1 MNDLEVRQLR
11 YFVAVAEELHFGRA
25 AERLG
30 MAQPPLSRA
39 IRTLERRVGVRLLE
53 RTTRH
58 VALTTAGEVFLR
70 DARTALDAV
79 TAAGRRARHAGQA
92 EPRLRLALKADHDAG
107 LLPRILSAYRGAEAA
122 LGVELVLGGRGEQT
136 SALRD
141 GRADVALVTGP
152 FDGRG
157 LDHQPLLTEPRLVAL
172 AAADP
177 LAARSHLRLAD
188 LTGRRL
194 PSGAPADQGGFP
206 PPHTAIAKCDD
217 DRPHA
222 ALAQGDGERPYA
234 ATALSD
240 SDRPYVAIAK
250 CVSEPPYAV
259 LTQSDGERPQTT
271 QRGLVTAS
279 GQSATDMTQILKLV
293 ELGSFVCFLPASIAR
308 IYPRPEIAYRT
319 VDDLEPITL
328 AVAWPQDARSAAV
341 AAFVRTATAVAEAA
355 RTATAVAEAARTET
369 GVPERVA
376 T

>member
-70 DARTALDAV
+70 DARTALDAII
-79 TAAGRRARHAGQA
+79 AAGRRARHAGRS

-107 LLPRILSAYRGAEAA
+107 LLPRILSAYHGEEAA
-122 LGVELVLGGRGEQT
+122 LAVELVLGGRGEQAP
-136 SALRD
+136 ALRD
-141 GRADVALVTGP
+141 GRADVALVSGP
-152 FDGRG
+152 FDERG

-188 LTGRRL
+188 LTGRKL
-194 PSGAPADQGGFP
+194 PSGVPADQGGFP
-206 PPHTAIAKCDD
+206 SPY
-217 DRPHA
+217 A
-222 ALAQGDGERPYA
+222 AVAQSDSERPYA
-234 ATALSD
+234 
-240 SDRPYVAIAK
+240 AIAK
-250 CVSEPPYAV
+250 CVSERPYVAIA
-259 LTQSDGERPQTT
+259 QSDGERPYVAIAQSDGERSQST

-308 IYPRPEIAYRT
+308 IYPRPEIAYRA

-341 AAFVRTATAVAEAA
+341 AAFVRTAAAVAEAA
-355 RTATAVAEAARTET
+355 HTET
-369 GVPERVA
+369 GVPQRAA